1 MIPPS
6 AQSWT
11 YAQNLIGEDQVLT
24 SAREKAEEKKI
35 PALGS
40 GGGAFLRFL
49 ASSNDASN
57 VVEIGTGVGISGVWL
72 LRGMNPAGV
81 LTSIDQDAQAQR
93 IAKETFAKAGIEPN
107 RIRLITG
114 KALEV
119 VSRLTDKAYDLILV
133 AGDQLEYES
142 LLDESTR
149 LLRPGGILVFD
160 NALNQDRVSN
170 PRQQDAETIAI
181 RNVGE
186 KLREDE
192 RFISVLVA
200 NADGLL
206 AAIYRPERTA
216 NLNA

>member
-1 MIPPS
+1 MISPS

-11 YAQNLIGEDQVLT
+11 YAQNLIGEDSILVE
-24 SAREKAEEKKI
+24 AKEKADQKNIKSI
-35 PALGS
+35 GS

-57 VVEIGTGVGISGVWL
+57 VVEIGTGTGVSGVWL

-93 IAKETFAKAGIEPN
+93 IAKETFAKAAIEVN
-107 RIRLITG
+107 RTRLITG
-114 KALEV
+114 KALDV
-119 VSRLTDKAYDLILV
+119 VSRLTDKAYDLILI
-133 AGDQLEYES
+133 AGDKLEYES
-142 LLDESTR
+142 LLAESTR

-160 NALNQDRVSN
+160 NALNGDAVAN
-170 PRQQDAETIAI
+170 PKQQDAETIAV

-186 KLREDE
+186 KIREDE

-200 NADGLL
+200 NSDGLL
-206 AAIYRPERTA
+206 AAIYRPERA
-216 NLNA
+216 N

>member
-1 MIPPS
+1 VISPS

-11 YAQNLIGEDQVLT
+11 YAQNLIGEDSVLVE
-24 SAREKAEEKKI
+24 AKEKAHEKKI
-35 PALGS
+35 KSIGS

-57 VVEIGTGVGISGVWL
+57 VVEIGTGAGVSGVWL

-93 IAKETFAKAGIEPN
+93 IAKETFAKAGIEVN
-107 RIRLITG
+107 RTRLITG
-114 KALEV
+114 KALDV
-119 VSRLTDKAYDLILV
+119 VSRLTDKAYDLILI
-133 AGDQLEYES
+133 AGDKLEYET
-142 LLDESTR
+142 LLTESTR

-160 NALNQDRVSN
+160 NALNGDSVAN
-170 PRQQDAETIAI
+170 PNQQDAETIAV

-200 NADGLL
+200 NSDGLL
-206 AAIYRPERTA
+206 AAIYRPERA
-216 NLNA
+216 N

>member
-24 SAREKAEEKKI
+24 QAREAAEEKKI
-35 PALGS
+35 PALS
-40 GGGAFLRFL
+40 PGGGAFLRFL

-57 VVEIGTGVGISGVWL
+57 VVEVGTGVGISGVWL

-93 IAKETFAKAGIEPN
+93 TAKETFIKAGIEPT
-107 RIRLITG
+107 RTRLITG

-133 AGDQLEYES
+133 AGDKLEYES
-142 LLDESTR
+142 LLEASTR

-186 KLREDE
+186 KIREDE

-206 AAIYRPERTA
+206 AAIYRPERAATLGA
-216 NLNA
+216 

>member
-1 MIPPS
+1 MISPS

-11 YAQNLIGEDQVLT
+11 YAQNLIGEDSILVE
-24 SAREKAEEKKI
+24 AKEKADQKNIKSI
-35 PALGS
+35 GS

-57 VVEIGTGVGISGVWL
+57 VVEIGTGTGVSGVWL

-93 IAKETFAKAGIEPN
+93 IAKETFAKAGIEVN
-107 RIRLITG
+107 RTRLITG
-114 KALEV
+114 KALDV
-119 VSRLTDKAYDLILV
+119 VSRLTDKAYDLILI
-133 AGDQLEYES
+133 AGDKLEYES
-142 LLDESTR
+142 LLAESTR

-160 NALNQDRVSN
+160 NALNGDAVAN
-170 PRQQDAETIAI
+170 PKQQDAETIAV

-186 KLREDE
+186 KIREDE

-200 NADGLL
+200 NSDGLL
-206 AAIYRPERTA
+206 AAIYRPERA
-216 NLNA
+216 N

>member
-1 MIPPS
+1 VISPS

-11 YAQNLIGEDQVLT
+11 YAQNLIGEDSILVE
-24 SAREKAEEKKI
+24 AKEKADQKNIKSI
-35 PALGS
+35 GS

-57 VVEIGTGVGISGVWL
+57 VVEIGTGTGVSGVWL

-93 IAKETFAKAGIEPN
+93 IAKETFAKAGIEVN
-107 RIRLITG
+107 RTRLITG
-114 KALEV
+114 KALDV
-119 VSRLTDKAYDLILV
+119 VSRLTDKAYDLILI
-133 AGDQLEYES
+133 AGDKLEYES
-142 LLDESTR
+142 LLAESTR

-160 NALNQDRVSN
+160 NALNGDAVAN
-170 PRQQDAETIAI
+170 PKQQDAETIAV

-186 KLREDE
+186 KIREDE

-200 NADGLL
+200 NSDGLL
-206 AAIYRPERTA
+206 AAIYRPERA
-216 NLNA
+216 N

>member
-1 MIPPS
+1 VISPS

-11 YAQNLIGEDQVLT
+11 YAQNLIGEDSILVE
-24 SAREKAEEKKI
+24 AKEKADQKNIKSI
-35 PALGS
+35 GS

-57 VVEIGTGVGISGVWL
+57 VVEIGTGTGVSGVWL

-93 IAKETFAKAGIEPN
+93 IAKETFAKAAIEVN
-107 RIRLITG
+107 RTRLITG
-114 KALEV
+114 KALDV
-119 VSRLTDKAYDLILV
+119 VSRLTDKAYDLILI
-133 AGDQLEYES
+133 AGDKLEYES
-142 LLDESTR
+142 LLAESTR

-160 NALNQDRVSN
+160 NALNGDAVAN
-170 PRQQDAETIAI
+170 PKQQDAETIAV

-186 KLREDE
+186 KIREDE

-200 NADGLL
+200 NSDGLL
-206 AAIYRPERTA
+206 AAIYRPERA
-216 NLNA
+216 N